1 MSDPRARQRPSVEA
15 SAAERHARG
24 SAEFVVNLGPP
35 EPLVSYASSELPLP
49 PPQSLA
55 GPAGAPAAATAS
67 DGGAGASPKARP
79 DLMASI
85 DDDQQLTLRYS
96 RISAYVSTNL
106 QPPGV
111 LDRIRTAA
119 KGGEK
124 GPEERQVG
132 PRAARGK
139 GSGLRHPG
147 CGCRRPLQQHAG
159 VRDG

>member
-1 MSDPRARQRPSVEA
+1 
-15 SAAERHARG
+15 
-24 SAEFVVNLGPP
+24 
-35 EPLVSYASSELPLP
+35 
-49 PPQSLA
+49 
-55 GPAGAPAAATAS
+55 
-67 DGGAGASPKARP
+67 
-79 DLMASI
+79 MASI